1 MRKNE
6 LINIYSGIVL
16 MLLAAFFSIA
26 LLVQF
31 IGIGGT
37 ASGALGIFF
46 KLGFIL
52 KAVYGT
58 SCVLI
63 PVFLFFVA
71 CCAFASGWNL
81 KTGVS
86 LLLSFFPFFTVVLT
100 ERICRI
106 MASMEDGPLLTVKI
120 AFTLLIGFSI
130 VVIEYLFFGILGIK
144 LSKFLRSRNFSN
156 VNYVVK
162 IQ

>member
-1 MRKNE
+1 
-6 LINIYSGIVL
+6 

-130 VVIEYLFFGILGIK
+130 VPMIYFNWFLSLLIMSLFNLLFLFFLHCFRC
-144 LSKFLRSRNFSN
+144 LLFLFVVSIRSHSD
-156 VNYVVK
+156 YE
-162 IQ
+162 